1 MNEFFSIYPK
11 VYSAEKTERLT
22 ILLDKQYVQNNES
35 VSVKIQGME
44 HYGIEHSRMYRIDE
58 EDRYPYLPME
68 KIGENAYALDYHFT
82 HEQKYSVRIKINGK
96 ALPYTAHVYAV
107 KEDLVGLQPMKCDT
121 HLHSCRSDGEGTP
134 FEVGIAYRA
143 AGYDFIAITDH
154 HKMYP
159 SVEGKEAFR
168 KLTDKF
174 FVIRA
179 EEVHNKDMGYFHVI
193 NLGGSFSVNEVIEAE
208 DGYAESEVA
217 RLLADGSFPD
227 GTTPYIC
234 AYRTFISEQIRKGG
248 GIAVMAHP
256 FWDCY
261 GEYNMPAAD
270 VFHLL
275 RTGCYDAY
283 ELLAGCDNNNNG
295 NNIQLALWQ
304 ELLAEGVRVP
314 VLGASDA
321 HSTKDALSLFN
332 KQFSIV
338 FARCE
343 SDALSAIKDGRTV
356 AVLRENDEDF
366 LVFGSYRLTKYAR
379 FLLDEY
385 FPAYVSLTEKHARA
399 LECGDMNEIK
409 AAEAEIDKYKK
420 KVFG

>member
-1 MNEFFSIYPK
+1 MNEVFSICPK
-11 VYSAEKTERLT
+11 VYPTQKSQKITVV
-22 ILLDKQYVQNNES
+22 LDRQYVQNNTS
-35 VSVKIQGME
+35 VCIKIQGME
-44 HYGIEHSRMYRIDE
+44 YYGVEHSPLYRIDE
-58 EDRYPYLPME
+58 EERYPYLPM
-68 KIGENAYALDYHFT
+68 KKTGESTYVLDFNFS
-82 HEQKYSVRIKINGK
+82 HEQKYSVKIKVNDEVI
-96 ALPYTAHVYAV
+96 PYTAYLYAID
-107 KEDLVGLQPMKCDT
+107 EDLVGLQPMKCDT
-121 HLHSCRSDGEGTP
+121 HLHTSCSDGEGTP

-179 EEVHNKDMGYFHVI
+179 EEVHNKSMGYFHII
-193 NLGGSFSVNEVIEAE
+193 NLGGEFSVNEIIEAG
-208 DGYAESEVA
+208 DGFAESEVA
-217 RLLADGSFPD
+217 RLLEEGTFPE

-256 FWDCY
+256 FWSCY
-261 GEYNMPAAD
+261 GEYNMPAPD

-304 ELLAEGVRVP
+304 ELLAEGIKVP
-314 VLGASDA
+314 VLGSSDA
-321 HSTKDALSLFN
+321 HSTKDEETLFN

-338 FARCE
+338 FAKCE
-343 SDALSAIKDGRTV
+343 SDALTAIKDGRSV
-356 AVLRENDEDF
+356 AVLRENDADF

-385 FPAYVSLTEKHARA
+385 FPAYASLTAKHAHA
-399 LECGDMNEIK
+399 LGIGDTNQIK
-409 AAEAEIDKYKK
+409 AVETEIDKYKNTI
-420 KVFG
+420 FG